1 MNDTHSITLVIQGFF
16 LQYLPVIRGLS
27 TETALAYRDAIK
39 LLLCFAA
46 DRLKR
51 DVDRLTLEDL
61 DPDLVVAFL
70 NHIEEG
76 RGCCVRTRNARFAAI
91 CTFFDYV
98 GRQLPALL
106 PQCHA
111 VRNIP
116 KKHDEHRSIDYF
128 DAGEV
133 QAMIAGIDLASRT
146 GLRDK
151 ALLLFL
157 FNTGARAQECV
168 NVCADDLRLDKHGQ
182 VKIMGKRRKERVCP
196 LWPETVDA
204 IRAYTATEPGQDE
217 GGRSQVFRNASGKP
231 MTRFGVRY
239 IVKKLAYQAAEKCPS
254 LRKKKVGP
262 HTWRHSTAMHL
273 LQADNDINMVS
284 YWLGHA
290 TTNTTHMYV
299 EIDIEMKR
307 KMLTNAQAPKG
318 SSRRPRWQKPKTI
331 EWLND
336 LSQAPCYVQ

>member
-1 MNDTHSITLVIQGFF
+1 MNDTHSIALVIQRFF
-16 LQYLPVIRGLS
+16 HEYIPVIRGLS
-27 TETALAYRDAIK
+27 VETTLAYRDAMK

-46 DRLKR
+46 DQLRR
-51 DVDRLTLEDL
+51 NVDRLTIEDL
-61 DPDLVVAFL
+61 NPDLVVAFL
-70 NHIEEG
+70 NHLEED
-76 RGCCVRTRNARFAAI
+76 RGCCVRTRNARFAAV

-111 VRNIP
+111 VRSIP

-128 DAGEV
+128 NACEV
-133 QAMIAGIDLASRT
+133 QAMMNAIDLASRT
-146 GLRDK
+146 GLRDR

-157 FNTGARAQECV
+157 FNTGTRAQECV
-168 NVCADDLRLDKHGQ
+168 NVCADDLRLDSQGQ
-182 VKIMGKRRKERVCP
+182 VKIMGKRRKERICP

-204 IRAYTATEPGQDE
+204 ILAYMPEEDRDVDSARTP
-217 GGRSQVFRNASGKP
+217 VFRNANGKQ

-239 IVKKLAYQAAEKCPS
+239 VVKKLAERAADKCPS
-254 LRKKKVGP
+254 LRKKTVGP

-290 TTNTTHMYV
+290 TTSTTHLYV
-299 EIDIEMKR
+299 EIDMEMKR
-307 KMLTNAQAPKG
+307 KMLADAPAPKG
-318 SSRRPRWQKPKTI
+318 ISRRPRWKKQKTI
-331 EWLND
+331 AWLD
-336 LSQAPCYVQ
+336 ALSQTPSYVK